1 VSGDYSRNTFD
12 PKRLFSSVLMQQGRV
27 ALDQDWNESCAI
39 IERNLRASIV
49 DTIGRAVVPQ
59 ETPNG
64 FKITAAVVGGKK
76 TLTMGRGRIY
86 VHGLLAENFGAPP
99 LTFDLA
105 TLDAD
110 GKPSGVMGELIGSDS
125 IAFDKQPFYFGD
137 QLPASD
143 GPHLVYLDAWSREV
157 TAIEDERLLEPAL
170 GGVDTTARVQTVW
183 QVRVLANVGNV
194 DCGTA
199 DAKIPKWSQLIQ
211 PSAARLSSRPLL
223 VVDPDDPCLL
233 PPKPGYRGLENQL
246 YRVEIHAAGAAGTA
260 TFKWSRDNATVAT
273 NVVEMPDAATL
284 VVASVGRDSVL
295 RFSVGNWVE
304 ITNDLREFAG
314 LPGDMRK
321 IASVD
326 DVTRRITFAAN
337 VSADLMNND
346 PKVLQAVHTRLK
358 RWDQSG
364 IVKDTNGKQLVNL
377 NTASQG
383 TIPVPT
389 DGAPIVLENGIEI
402 TFSFDPAGGSMRS
415 GDFWTVAT
423 RTADASVEVLD
434 KAPPRGIHHHYCRLA
449 VVKFPNTATDCRVLW
464 PPQFGDAGCGCTVCV
479 TPESHSTG
487 TLTIYQAVDT
497 VKKQGGGTVC
507 LDAGFYNLAD
517 KPVVVDGAQSV
528 TIVGQGAG
536 TILWYTGQGAAID
549 IRNSIWVRV
558 ESFSVVLPPVV
569 RFTPATT
576 AGGGSGFL
584 LQNAAAV
591 TVDRCVVLQYGGGQ
605 GGEPAIRLSGV
616 LLGVTISENALFAP
630 QGIAA
635 GAAQVKQSRGY
646 LMTLNLVLRDNVL
659 ACAEKGISLE
669 GTSIHVSD
677 TSVAGNTI
685 YGCSE
690 GGIVATGTVSPPGRL
705 DIARNLLYTTGDG
718 IVIGTSATRIGENDI
733 QSASALG
740 KDGIALVGGV
750 DGIGLQ
756 DCEII
761 GNRITDIRGGG
772 IAVRNRIRSAMIK
785 QNILRRCGEGIVM
798 DPASSADVL
807 VIDNNQLSDTGPTT
821 NAWQD
826 PVAAVRAINVEH
838 LRVGANQIG
847 GLAKNL
853 LNGPMVIGIDAVGC
867 RGVAIDGNN
876 LDEIGADSS
885 LVPTTAIRVQQPAVT
900 VQITNNVVRRSPPNP
915 AQTQSRWNALLIND
929 LSSTGTTGTFVGSFN
944 LVDRLQ
950 FGTAVS
956 TGSQPSY
963 TSSAQAGAKAALPLQ
978 ILPEVQQA
986 ATAAAATPQ
995 TFRLSPLAGLYFWGD
1010 ATAMFRLS
1018 RFGIWQITPVV
1029 RCHLG
1034 VQGNHFL
1041 VAGTARP
1048 LVFVVWPDACNFA
1061 NNQCFMEADAN
1072 APTAVLISTSRLVV
1086 SGNVVRRSNDVN
1098 AMILQS
1104 GKSTVLGNITYGGIA
1119 LNGVALPAP
1128 WDALNVL
1135 GS

>member
-1 VSGDYSRNTFD
+1 MSGDYSRNTFD

-39 IERNLRASIV
+39 IERNLRANIV

-59 ETPNG
+59 ETPNA

-143 GPHLVYLDAWSREV
+143 GPHLVYLDVWQRDV

-170 GGVDTTARVQTVW
+170 GGVDTTTRVQTVW

-246 YRVEIHAAGAAGTA
+246 YRVEIHDAGTA

-295 RFSVGNWVE
+295 RFSAGNWVE

-389 DGAPIVLENGIEI
+389 DGASIVLENGVEI
-402 TFSFDPAGGSMRS
+402 TFIFDPAGGSMRS

-449 VVKFPNTATDCRVLW
+449 VIKFPNTATDCRVLW

-479 TPESHSTG
+479 TPESHNTG
-487 TLTIYQAVDT
+487 KLTIYQAVDT
-497 VKKQGGGTVC
+497 VKKKGGGTVC
-507 LDAGFYNLAD
+507 LDVGFYNLAD

-536 TILWYTGQGAAID
+536 TILWYVGQGAAID
-549 IRNSIWVRV
+549 IRNSLWVRA

-569 RFTPATT
+569 RFTAATT
-576 AGGGSGFL
+576 AGGGSGFR
-584 LQNAAAV
+584 LQNAAAI
-591 TVDRCVVLQYGGGQ
+591 TVDRCVVLQYGTGQ
-605 GGEPAIRLSGV
+605 RGEPAILLSGV
-616 LLGVTISENALFAP
+616 LLGVTISENALFAS
-630 QGIAA
+630 QGIAV
-635 GAAQVKQSRGY
+635 GAALVEEPRGY

-669 GTSIHVSD
+669 GTTIHASD

-690 GGIVATGTVSPPGRL
+690 GSIVATGTVSQPGRL
-705 DIARNLLYTTGDG
+705 DIARNLLYTIGDG
-718 IVIGTSATRIGENDI
+718 IVIGTSATRIKDNDI
-733 QSASALG
+733 VSASPLG
-740 KDGIALVGGV
+740 KDGIALVEGV
-750 DGIGLQ
+750 ESSGLVQ

-807 VIDNNQLSDTGPTT
+807 VIDNNQLSDTGPAT
-821 NAWQD
+821 NSWQD

-838 LRVGANQIG
+838 LRVGTNQIG

-853 LNGPMVIGIDAVGC
+853 LNGPMVIGIDVVGC

-885 LVPTTAIRVQQPAVT
+885 LVQTAAIRVQQPTVT
-900 VQITNNVVRRSPPNP
+900 VQITNNVVRRSPPNAP
-915 AQTQSRWNALLIND
+915 QTQSRWRALLIGD
-929 LSSTGTTGTFVGSFN
+929 LTSTGTSGTFAGSFN
-944 LVDRLQ
+944 LADGLQ
-950 FGTAVS
+950 FTTAVF
-956 TGSQPSY
+956 TGSQNSTP
-963 TSSAQAGAKAALPLQ
+963 AAPVAGKAAAPLQ
-978 ILPEVQQA
+978 ILPDVQQA
-986 ATAAAATPQ
+986 AMTAAAAPQ
-995 TFRLSPLAGLYFWGD
+995 TFRVSPLAGLYFWGD
-1010 ATAMFRLS
+1010 ATAMYRLS
-1018 RFGIWQITPVV
+1018 RYGIWQITPVV

-1034 VQGNHFL
+1034 IQGNHF
-1041 VAGTARP
+1041 VSAGGAMP

-1061 NNQCFMEADAN
+1061 NNQCFLEADAN
-1072 APTAVLISTSRLVV
+1072 APAAVVISTLNLVV
-1086 SGNVVRRSNDVN
+1086 SGNHVRRSNDKS

-1104 GKSTVLGNITYGGIA
+1104 GKSTVLGNITYGGIV
-1119 LNGVALPAP
+1119 LNGAVLPAP
-1128 WDALNVL
+1128 WNALNVL